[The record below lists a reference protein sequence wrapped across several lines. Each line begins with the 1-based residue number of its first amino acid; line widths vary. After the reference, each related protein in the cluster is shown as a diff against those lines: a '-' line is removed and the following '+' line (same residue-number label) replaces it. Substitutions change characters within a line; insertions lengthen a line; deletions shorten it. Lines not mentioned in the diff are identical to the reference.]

1 MKIRYIGLITS
12 PLALATVNEVSY
24 FTGTRLMCMVLKL
37 LELKRL
43 KMFIFDYFDA
53 KNFSTEFLVVAAEI
67 YLDNTD
73 ADAYDDATFLT
84 FFYYT

>member
-1 MKIRYIGLITS
+1 MKVRHIGLITS
-12 PLALATVNEVSY
+12 PLALATVNEVSS

-67 YLDNTD
+67 YLDNSD
-73 ADAYDDATFLT
+73 VYDDATFLT